1 MALRYGVAPVHP
13 PFPCAKSPTLLRA
26 AFIKANRYNDLDD
39 QPFLAAELQADIRST
54 MMVRGLRSVCGRRQ
68 GAAAGHLEGV
78 SMSGQ
83 PVAMALAADTFVRCD
98 QTRLPDFGG
107 IEHDLG
113 RPVVAPRAMTGL
125 ALNSGQSGGP
135 GAMAWQT
142 GGRLSL
148 EVQALGSPGVSGRLP
163 AYIDGSVTELAPLR
177 TDEGGLVDAQGEK
190 TRHEDQPGRTAII
203 RLHPLLS
210 NRLAQANP
218 RRQGFGNA
226 GPGNERGER
235 GA

>member
-1 MALRYGVAPVHP
+1 MELLWAPP
-13 PFPCAKSPTLLRA
+13 PFPCAKSPTFLWA
-26 AFIKANRYNDLDD
+26 TFIKTSRYNDLDD
-39 QPFLAAELQADIRST
+39 HLFLAAELQSDIRST
-54 MMVRGLRSVCGRRQ
+54 MMVRGLGSVSGRRQ
-68 GAAAGHLEGV
+68 RVAAGHLEGLG
-78 SMSGQ
+78 MSGEAV
-83 PVAMALAADTFVRCD
+83 PMALAADTLVGCD

-107 IEHDLG
+107 IDHDLRG
-113 RPVVAPRAMTGL
+113 PVVAPRAMTGL

-148 EVQALGSPGVSGRLP
+148 EVEALGGPGVGGRLP
-163 AYIDGSVTELAPLR
+163 ADIDGSVTEFAPLR

-190 TRHEDQPGRTAII
+190 TRHQDEPARAAII

-210 NRLAQANP
+210 NRLARANP

-226 GPGNERGER
+226 GRGNERGER
-235 GA
+235 RA